1 MVQSL
6 LLVNVGMELAM
17 ATVVIGSLYK
27 NPNAEFL
34 ITDSESSWYGKNTI
48 HHNLTQYNNTPEY
61 RALSVTEIVLLYS
74 GGSVCSM
81 FIVCSQKKTSDI

>member
-17 ATVVIGSLYK
+17 ATIVIGSLYK

-34 ITDSESSWYGKNTI
+34 LSDSQSSWYGKYIIFN
-48 HHNLTQYNNTPEY
+48 
-61 RALSVTEIVLLYS
+61 
-74 GGSVCSM
+74 
-81 FIVCSQKKTSDI
+81 FIVTVLYTKSPLDLFFESTYYNINR

>member
-27 NPNAEFL
+27 NPKAEIL
-34 ITDSESSWYGKNTI
+34 LTDSESSWYGKNTI
-48 HHNLTQYNNTPEY
+48 
-61 RALSVTEIVLLYS
+61 
-74 GGSVCSM
+74 
-81 FIVCSQKKTSDI
+81 